1 MERRRG
7 SGEDRHVD
15 RGGDRG
21 GTRNKDTWYMSVKEE
36 AKFFDKREKKK
47 IFFTEKSHW
56 SPPAGSRHNA
66 KFIKSRLYDKGQ
78 RSGELKVSKK
88 KIHLVKGQP
97 KKIETFNY

>member
-1 MERRRG
+1 M
-7 SGEDRHVD
+7 D

-21 GTRNKDTWYMSVKEE
+21 GTRNKDTWCMSVKEE
-36 AKFFDKREKKK
+36 ANVFD
-47 IFFTEKSHW
+47 TEKSHW

>member
-1 MERRRG
+1 M
-7 SGEDRHVD
+7 D

-21 GTRNKDTWYMSVKEE
+21 GTRNKDTWCMSVKEE
-36 AKFFDKREKKK
+36 AKFLTRGKKK
-47 IFFTEKSHW
+47 MFFTEKSHW

-78 RSGELKVSKK
+78 RSGQLKVSKK

-97 KKIETFNY
+97 KKIETLNYY